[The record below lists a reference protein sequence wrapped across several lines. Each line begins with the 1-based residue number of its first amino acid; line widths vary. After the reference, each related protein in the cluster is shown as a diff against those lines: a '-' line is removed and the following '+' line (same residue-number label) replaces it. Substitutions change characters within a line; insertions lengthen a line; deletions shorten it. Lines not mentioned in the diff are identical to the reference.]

1 MVDTGAREGTGTA
14 PPHGVFAERQEVRP
28 TADRRGAC
36 TGSHPKEIAL
46 DIVVKGRNVE
56 VPDHFRAHVQE
67 KLALSERLDPRVYH
81 VDVELFHEKNPRQS
95 SQCQRVEITV
105 RGKGPVIRAEACG
118 ETFYA
123 SLDAA
128 VLKLEARLRKSH
140 DRRRVHHGLRTP
152 ASAAEFATRI
162 STNGAGANGDL
173 ALLEGMGPGGAP
185 DDTETL
191 IVRDKVHE
199 AVPMTTPEA
208 LHEMEL
214 VGHDFFLF
222 SCKETGLPSVV
233 YRRHGYDYGVIRL
246 AAGA

>member
-1 MVDTGAREGTGTA
+1 M
-14 PPHGVFAERQEVRP
+14 
-28 TADRRGAC
+28 
-36 TGSHPKEIAL
+36 

-56 VPDHFRAHVQE
+56 VPEHFRTHVQE

-95 SQCQRVEITV
+95 AQCQRVEITV

-152 ASAAEFATRI
+152 ASAAEFAVTLSSNG
-162 STNGAGANGDL
+162 STPSAEVAVLDDEPL
-173 ALLEGMGPGGAP
+173 AEAKP
-185 DDTETL
+185 DDTHEL

-199 AVPMTTPEA
+199 AIPMTTPEA

-214 VGHDFFLF
+214 VGHDFYLF

-246 AAGA
+246 QAG

>member
-1 MVDTGAREGTGTA
+1 V
-14 PPHGVFAERQEVRP
+14 
-28 TADRRGAC
+28 
-36 TGSHPKEIAL
+36 

-56 VPDHFRAHVQE
+56 VPEHFRQHVQE
-67 KLALSERLDPRVYH
+67 KLAPSERLDPRVYH

-105 RGKGPVIRAEACG
+105 RGKGPVIRAEACAD
-118 ETFYA
+118 TFYA
-123 SLDAA
+123 ALDAA

-152 ASAAEFATRI
+152 ASAAEFAA
-162 STNGAGANGDL
+162 SLNGD
-173 ALLEGMGPGGAP
+173 AESGDVAVLEQEQLP
-185 DDTETL
+185 DDTDSL
-191 IVRDKVHE
+191 IVRDKTHE
-199 AVPMTTPEA
+199 AIPMTTPEA

-222 SCKETGLPSVV
+222 SDKESGLPSVV

-246 AAGA
+246 AAS

>member
-1 MVDTGAREGTGTA
+1 M
-14 PPHGVFAERQEVRP
+14 
-28 TADRRGAC
+28 
-36 TGSHPKEIAL
+36 

-56 VPDHFRAHVQE
+56 VPEHFRQHVQD
-67 KLALSERLDPRVYH
+67 KLAPSERLDPRAYL

-105 RGKGPVIRAEACG
+105 RGKGPVIRAEACA

-123 SLDAA
+123 ALDAA
-128 VLKLEARLRKSH
+128 TLKLEARLRKSH

-152 ASAAEFATRI
+152 ASAAEFATSLI
-162 STNGAGANGDL
+162 STSNGNGDV
-173 ALLEGMGPGGAP
+173 ALLEPDEL
-185 DDTETL
+185 DDTESL
-191 IVRDKVHE
+191 VVRDKVHE
-199 AVPMTTPEA
+199 ATPMTTAEA

-222 SCKETGLPSVV
+222 CDKESGLPSVV

-246 AAGA
+246 AAT